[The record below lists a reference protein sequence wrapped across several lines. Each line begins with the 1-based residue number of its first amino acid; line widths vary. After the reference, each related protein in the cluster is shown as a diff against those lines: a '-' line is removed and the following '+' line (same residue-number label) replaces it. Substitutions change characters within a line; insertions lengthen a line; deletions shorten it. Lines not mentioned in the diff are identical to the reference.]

1 MPLDAS
7 TAHTVNR
14 LVVDTDTAFYDVR
27 HSYESLVPTIDFAE
41 LTALV
46 KAGALSEVKQY
57 TAEHA
62 PHTFVNF
69 WAFDPTPQMQLF
81 GHRTRVVTYMMGN
94 NIIRR
99 KNVSPRS
106 TSARVKGELPW
117 RHLRVF

>member
-62 PHTFVNF
+62 PHTFS
-69 WAFDPTPQMQLF
+69 TS
-81 GHRTRVVTYMMGN
+81 G
-94 NIIRR
+94 
-99 KNVSPRS
+99 RS
-106 TSARVKGELPW
+106 TRRRRCNCSGTGRGWSPT
-117 RHLRVF
+117 